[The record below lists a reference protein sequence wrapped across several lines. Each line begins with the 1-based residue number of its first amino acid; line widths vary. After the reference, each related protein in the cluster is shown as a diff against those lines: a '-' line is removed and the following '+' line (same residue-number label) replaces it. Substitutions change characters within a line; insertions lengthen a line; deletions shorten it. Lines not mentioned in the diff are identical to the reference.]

1 MMKTTD
7 LLELRLRAAHEQATL
22 ANKLLKLRRDF
33 MAMDIPKSISEFI
46 QRKKTSCRKQTIMVI
61 DDDPLACM
69 LIAKALGKSYE
80 VISAHS
86 ATEGLKYYA
95 EFAPDMLLLDIEMPH
110 ISGHDFLKKI
120 FSIDPSAFI
129 VMYSSHMD
137 ADNIRASRRY
147 GAKGFITKPFRK
159 DDLMEYIHQIP
170 QNELDIAWE

>member
-69 LIAKALGKSYE
+69 LIAKALGKS
-80 VISAHS
+80 
-86 ATEGLKYYA
+86 
-95 EFAPDMLLLDIEMPH
+95 
-110 ISGHDFLKKI
+110 FL
-120 FSIDPSAFI
+120 
-129 VMYSSHMD
+129 
-137 ADNIRASRRY
+137 
-147 GAKGFITKPFRK
+147 
-159 DDLMEYIHQIP
+159 
-170 QNELDIAWE
+170 